1 MIENDQEVTR
11 HSVGETN
18 ESTKMTAL
26 NFFLENVWNSS
37 KLSKF
42 PQIFKKFRFSDGDVT
57 RKTEF

>member
-11 HSVGETN
+11 HSVDETN

-26 NFFLENVWNSS
+26 NFFLENFWNSS

-42 PQIFKKFRFSDGDVT
+42 PQILKKFRFSDGDVT

>member
-11 HSVGETN
+11 HSVDETN

-26 NFFLENVWNSS
+26 KFFLKNVWNSS

-42 PQIFKKFRFSDGDVT
+42 PQILK
-57 RKTEF
+57 